1 MNALFYSFNIKKIR
15 DKTEFENLAKLY
27 VREVIKKEC
36 WDNMKVKG
44 RGIHVNQSQKH
55 IFKYEFR
62 GIKRWLI
69 FFFKGIQ
76 YKSARGEL
84 CHQRKEPG
92 RAQISGEN

>member
-44 RGIHVNQSQKH
+44 RGIHVN
-55 IFKYEFR
+55 
-62 GIKRWLI
+62 
-69 FFFKGIQ
+69 
-76 YKSARGEL
+76 
-84 CHQRKEPG
+84 
-92 RAQISGEN
+92 